1 MDPQPIDQHPQS
13 AGRVDGQTGCCER
26 MIVDRLI
33 APPITP
39 AELRAVLD
47 ALQDELRYLI

>member
-1 MDPQPIDQHPQS
+1 MAPQPIDRHPQS
-13 AGRVDGQTGCCER
+13 AGRVDGRLGCCER
-26 MIVDRLI
+26 LIVDRLI

-47 ALQDELRYLI
+47 VLQDELRNLI